1 MKQCAA
7 FLGAAVLLVLVM
19 SCNGPLTSISAKL
32 TARDWTQGGEADRG
46 RDLIRHYGCHT
57 CHTIPGIAGADGN
70 VGPPLT
76 LIAHR
81 SFIAGE
87 LPNNPG
93 NLVQWIRHPRS
104 IEPKTAMPE
113 MGVTDQ
119 DAKDIA
125 AYLYTLR

>member
-1 MKQCAA
+1 MKPCAA
-7 FLGAAVLLVLVM
+7 MLLIAVLLILPTG
-19 SCNGPLTSISAKL
+19 CNGPLTSTGAKL
-32 TARDWTQGGEADRG
+32 AARDWTQSGEADRG
-46 RDLIRHYGCHT
+46 RDLIRQYGCHT

-81 SFIAGE
+81 SYIAGE
-87 LPNNPG
+87 LPNSPG
-93 NLVQWIRHPRS
+93 NLVQWIKHPQS